1 MSNRT
6 RFAVRKFMRSPV
18 ITVNLDGLVA
28 DVADLMIEHNI
39 GSVVVVDD
47 AGNMRGM
54 VTEGMFMPKEELFPF
69 VRGTVTRLMGTNV
82 GSDHSTSYY
91 DAIAEV
97 RSKTVQEVMDHE
109 PEVVHP
115 DTTIDKVIETI
126 AEAGGYHVPVVENG
140 KPVGMIARHDLMQLF
155 SG

>member
-1 MSNRT
+1 MSNKT
-6 RFAVRKFMRSPV
+6 SFAVRKFMRSPV

-91 DAIAEV
+91 DVIAEV

-126 AEAGGYHVPVVENG
+126 AEAGEYHVPVVENG
-140 KPVGMIARHDLMQLF
+140 KPVGMIARHDLLQLF